1 MKPFQFTGC
10 LLFALLPALAAADGK
25 RPNLH
30 SAETDA
36 AVSWLPVAVDNTE
49 ARSAASLRDSL
60 RQPHGELGGSQPYRL
75 STQERQ
81 RMRDQLRAQSPRES
95 TRN

>member
-1 MKPFQFTGC
+1 MKPFLFTGY
-10 LLFALLPALAAADGK
+10 LLLAVFPALAVADGK
-25 RPNLH
+25 RVNAPPPE
-30 SAETDA
+30 ADA

-60 RQPHGELGGSQPYRL
+60 RQPQGDLADSQPYRL

-81 RMRDQLRAQSPRES
+81 RMRDQLRAQSTREPS
-95 TRN
+95 KK